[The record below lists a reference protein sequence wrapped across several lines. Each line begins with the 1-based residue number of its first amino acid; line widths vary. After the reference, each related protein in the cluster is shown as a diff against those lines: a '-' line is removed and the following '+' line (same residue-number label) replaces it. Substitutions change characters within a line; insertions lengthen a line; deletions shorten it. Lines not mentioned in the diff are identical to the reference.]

1 MQIKENQIPKIKGRI
16 VVRQSMKNLTSLK
29 IGGVA
34 DFFAV
39 PEDLEDLKLILSF
52 CKREKIPF
60 FVIGNGSKL
69 LVADE
74 GFPGVVIKLGG
85 SFRKIENHKEEIKV
99 GAGAD
104 LSTLIDFTAQK
115 GLSGLESLSG
125 IPGTVGGAIARNASA
140 FGRSL
145 SQKVL
150 SAKILDEDDGC
161 LILSNKDMNFGY
173 RSSTFLTHHKDWVI
187 VEVNLSLS
195 PGKKGDIFSRLRE
208 TRKRKILTQPISFPS
223 AGCVFKNPS
232 SYPAGYLVQQAGCPG
247 LRIGDAQVSHQHAN
261 FIINKGKATAQDV
274 LGLIEEVKK
283 RVQDRF
289 GILLE
294 PELEII

>member
-1 MQIKENQIPKIKGRI
+1 MQIKENQVPKIKGRI
-16 VVRQSMKNLTSLK
+16 ALHQSMKNLTSLK
-29 IGGVA
+29 IGGA
-34 DFFAV
+34 ANLFAV

-52 CKREKIPF
+52 CKRKKIPF

-69 LVADE
+69 LVPDE
-74 GFPGVVIKLGG
+74 GFKGVIIKLGG
-85 SFRKIENHKEEIKV
+85 SFRKIENHQEEIKV

-125 IPGTVGGAIARNASA
+125 IPGTVGGAIVRNASA
-140 FGRSL
+140 FGQSL
-145 SQKVL
+145 SQGVL
-150 SAKILDEDDGC
+150 SVKILDKDETC
-161 LILSNKDMNFGY
+161 LVLSNKDMNFGY
-173 RSSTFLTHHKDWVI
+173 RTSTFLAHKDWVI
-187 VEVNLSLS
+187 IEVNLALS
-195 PGKKGDIFSRLRE
+195 SGKKEDIFFRLRE

-232 SYPAGYLVQQAGCPG
+232 SYPAGYLVQQAGCLG
-247 LRIGDAQVSHQHAN
+247 MRMGDAQVSHQHAN

-274 LGLIEEVKK
+274 LRLIEEVKK
-283 RVQDRF
+283 RVRDRF
-289 GILLE
+289 GISLE

>member
-1 MQIKENQIPKIKGRI
+1 MQIREDQLPKIKGKTVI
-16 VVRQSMKNLTSLK
+16 HQSMENLTSLK

-34 DFFAV
+34 DLFVV

-52 CKREKIPF
+52 CKRKKIPF

-69 LVADE
+69 LVPDE
-74 GFPGVVIKLGG
+74 GFKGVMIKLGD

-104 LSTLIDFTAQK
+104 LSTLINFTAQK

-125 IPGTVGGAIARNASA
+125 IPGTVGGAMVRNASA
-140 FGRSL
+140 FGQSL
-145 SQKVL
+145 SQRVLSVKVL
-150 SAKILDEDDGC
+150 NKGETYFV
-161 LILSNKDMNFGY
+161 LSDKDMNFGY
-173 RSSTFLTHHKDWVI
+173 RTSTFLAHKDWVI
-187 VEVNLSLS
+187 IEVNLALS
-195 PGKKGDIFSRLRE
+195 SGKKEDIFSRLRE
-208 TRKRKILTQPISFPS
+208 IRKRKILTQPISFPS

-232 SYPAGYLVQQAGCPG
+232 SYPAGYLIQQAGCLG
-247 LRIGDAQVSHQHAN
+247 LRMGDAQVSHQHAN

-274 LGLIEEVKK
+274 LRLIEEVKK
-283 RVQDRF
+283 RVRDRS
-289 GILLE
+289 GISLE